1 MKLKPIL
8 PSAEVIELGRRP
20 IGESFPNPTELKVL
34 PKFPRL
40 DNAFYSY
47 NRQLKKEKGMCAP
60 IQKAIYNFDFA
71 GNGAR
76 GRSKHMNENLL
87 KVAGNDN
94 IKKKPKPVIDI
105 ELDAEKVEEQ
115 MQLNFDGTELRG
127 RRVTSAEEA
136 KQFIRKFGGVIKRN
150 RGEHFKTG
158 RFSGGKLRREYE
170 ASTQRISSTG
180 DNIEVEDEF
189 TNLQEQMQ
197 NEQTELNVKPNDE
210 GM

>member
-1 MKLKPIL
+1 
-8 PSAEVIELGRRP
+8 
-20 IGESFPNPTELKVL
+20 
-34 PKFPRL
+34 
-40 DNAFYSY
+40 
-47 NRQLKKEKGMCAP
+47 MCAP

-76 GRSKHMNENLL
+76 GRYKHTNENLL

-94 IKKKPKPVIDI
+94 IKKKPKPVVDI
-105 ELDAEKVEEQ
+105 ELDAQAVEEQ

-127 RRVTSAEEA
+127 NRVTSAEEA

-170 ASTQRISSTG
+170 AATQRISSTG
-180 DNIEVEDEF
+180 DNVEVEDEF
-189 TNLQEQMQ
+189 TNLQQKMQ
-197 NEQTELNVKPNDE
+197 NEQTDVNVKPNDE

>member
-1 MKLKPIL
+1 MRLKPIL
-8 PSAEVIELGRRP
+8 PSAEVIVLGKRP
-20 IGESFPNPTELKVL
+20 TGESFPNPTELKVL

-47 NRQLKKEKGMCAP
+47 NRQLRKEKGMCAP

-87 KVAGNDN
+87 KLAGNDN
-94 IKKKPKPVIDI
+94 IKKKPKPVVNI
-105 ELDAEKVEEQ
+105 ELDAETVEEQ

-127 RRVTSAEEA
+127 KRITSAEEA
-136 KQFIRKFGGVIKRN
+136 KQFIRKFGGVVKRN

-180 DNIEVEDEF
+180 DNVEVEDEF
-189 TNLQEQMQ
+189 TNLQQQMQ
-197 NEQTELNVKPNDE
+197 NEQTDLNVKPNDE

>member
-1 MKLKPIL
+1 
-8 PSAEVIELGRRP
+8 
-20 IGESFPNPTELKVL
+20 
-34 PKFPRL
+34 
-40 DNAFYSY
+40 
-47 NRQLKKEKGMCAP
+47 
-60 IQKAIYNFDFA
+60 
-71 GNGAR
+71 
-76 GRSKHMNENLL
+76 
-87 KVAGNDN
+87 
-94 IKKKPKPVIDI
+94 
-105 ELDAEKVEEQ
+105 

-127 RRVTSAEEA
+127 KRVTSAEEA

-180 DNIEVEDEF
+180 DNVEVEDEF